1 MFRRR
6 RWFQGRR
13 IRNIDDLAWFRPDGQ
28 LMTDDDWE
36 NGYARAVGVYFNGQA
51 IATVDAY
58 GGRIVDDDFL
68 VLLNASDAAID
79 WTIPDK
85 QFGHEWHVELDTNLL
100 LEPDE
105 AISPGNVIKLAERST
120 LVLRAPV
127 EPK

>member
-1 MFRRR
+1 
-6 RWFQGRR
+6 
-13 IRNIDDLAWFRPDGQ
+13 
-28 LMTDDDWE
+28 MTDDDWE
-36 NGYARAVGVYFNGQA
+36 KGFARAVGVFFNGQA

-85 QFGHEWHVELDTNLL
+85 QFGREWHVELDTNLL

-105 AISPGNVIKLAERST
+105 SISPGNVIKLAERST

-127 EPK
+127 ETK